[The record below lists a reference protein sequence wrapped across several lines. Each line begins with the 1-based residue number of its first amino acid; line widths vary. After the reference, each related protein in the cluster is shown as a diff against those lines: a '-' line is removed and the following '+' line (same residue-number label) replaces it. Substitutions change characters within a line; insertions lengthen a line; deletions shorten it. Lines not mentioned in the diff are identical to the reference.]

1 MLTIAQISD
10 LHITS
15 DKDPL
20 NKARNEKR
28 LRAVLRAIHALRPRP
43 IAIVASGDLVDRG
56 EPEEYAE
63 LRKILADAQ
72 IAVHLG
78 IGNHDG
84 RGSFRA
90 AFPETAIDD
99 DGFVQ
104 YSVDLSGVRLIMC
117 DTLEEG
123 SDHGAFCEARAAWL
137 RRELRL
143 HRDIPTVVALH
154 HPPIPSGIQ
163 WMDPDPGAP
172 WIERLAETLKGCP
185 QVRAVI
191 AGHVHR
197 GFHGEFAG
205 HIVSVSPATS
215 IQLTLD
221 LTAVDMRV
229 PDGREILLEEP
240 PGYTLLTWDGN
251 RLTTHVCVAGDYPT
265 AVTYD
270 VPFVN
275 P

>member
-20 NKARNEKR
+20 NQARNEQR
-28 LRAVLRAIHALRPRP
+28 LRAVFRAIHALRPRP

-56 EPEEYAE
+56 EPEEYRE

-78 IGNHDG
+78 VGNHDA
-84 RGSFRA
+84 RGPFRA
-90 AFPETAIDD
+90 AFPKTPVDD
-99 DGFVQ
+99 NGFVQ
-104 YSVDLSGVRLIMC
+104 YSADLGGVRLIMC

-123 SDHGAFCEARAAWL
+123 SDQGAFCETRANWL
-137 RRELRL
+137 KRELDR
-143 HRDIPTVVALH
+143 HRDEPTIVALH
-154 HPPIPSGIQ
+154 HPPILSGIQ
-163 WMDPDPGAP
+163 WMDPDPEAA
-172 WIERLAETLKGCP
+172 WIERLAETLRGCP

-197 GFHGEFAG
+197 GFHGAFAG

-221 LTAVDMRV
+221 LTAVNRRV

-240 PGYTLLTWDGN
+240 PGYSLLTWDKG

-270 VPFVN
+270 VPFVK